1 MDNPL
6 PSTSQEAEAMVLAL
20 YQPAPPETIA
30 RIQETLHRMQRSP
43 SGWWIARDLL
53 GHADDKVKF
62 FGALTLIVKLNTES
76 SSLSNEDASE
86 LRQNLVGWFVKS
98 LDDGSGAMVVRKL
111 SSALVTFF
119 LSFPAQWEFCIRHLC
134 CSLSEG
140 TALPQERVDGSI
152 NISHILQALHSRK
165 LQAALWFSGAL
176 VDEAAK
182 VEMNSAKHMGL
193 HETLMRN
200 VPDALELMSHGF
212 SHQSSADPANRVI
225 QKDSIICL
233 QSWVWFSQRVSAHN
247 DELIG
252 SLRALVQPT
261 IAALAEEDLYEAAV
275 ELLSDILSNYSGFL
289 TENHYE
295 SLFSLFETQW
305 SRERYQRLVEG
316 DFDFD
321 SVQYGQLMIALGDSK
336 VETLI
341 HGVDARSSRFLAHLR
356 GLLSAQGYPV
366 TEDKIF
372 VPALEFWSTYV
383 ETLTDSIYSEDE
395 ESKAWVSAATSHVL
409 EAIST
414 VWQRIAYP
422 PANVLA
428 TWDSADRAGFG
439 DARKDVADLLQST
452 FTVTGPSLIS
462 TFGNLTL
469 QSLSPNSWSNL
480 EAAAFCLGSLAD
492 CVAGDPRCDETLR
505 AVFSSPLF
513 DLLQTSRDSM
523 PGRTRQTCISLIE
536 RYSDYFERETQSL
549 PSALN
554 LLFSVLADPLLAGPA
569 ARSIQQLCFSS
580 RSILASEASA
590 FLSQYQSI
598 ATQSQLDCLAGE
610 RIMGAI
616 AAVIQAVPDEN
627 SRFQHLEALLSF
639 VQHDSRKSVQLL
651 SLPRLPSDV
660 TNNVL
665 DIHRCSTLT
674 EPSELPLHMALKA
687 LRCLI
692 SIGKG
697 LQVPGDVPYDLERDK
712 DFSSVNHDSRLDQIQ
727 SGILSLIAQ
736 LQSSFPQSGG
746 VAESVCNIFRTGFSE
761 SEVGPFVFPP
771 RLVCDYLVQQTSQ
784 TPRIGLFVSTAC
796 SFLSSLRNMKRS
808 DVDEI
813 SAKLLGWVIGL
824 LQQLPGKKIPDS
836 SRCTVN
842 WFGCPE
848 PDNDTELAQNGIEFT
863 NRLVSREPASLFH
876 PDCLPLAEFFFMY
889 ALRVLDGR
897 EPLPKAAAADFWA
910 TFMTLKPT
918 DQGTQETIDHAIAQ
932 LGPLLA
938 QSIIRNIGGNASRSE
953 LDRLSEPLKK
963 MVNHHAKARV
973 WLEQALHDSAFP
985 SQQVSGDEKAMFLK
999 KIINLR
1005 GARGTNQVVRDF
1017 WLAARGSK
1025 FAYAS

>member
-6 PSTSQEAEAMVLAL
+6 PSTIQEAEALVLAL
-20 YQPAPPETIA
+20 YQPAHPETIA
-30 RIQETLHRMQRSP
+30 RIQDTLHRMQRAP

-76 SSLSNEDASE
+76 PSLSSGDALE

-98 LDDGSGAMVVRKL
+98 LDDGSGAMVIRKL

-119 LSFPAQWEFCIRHLC
+119 LCFPAQWEFCIRHLC

-140 TALPQERVDGSI
+140 SALPQERVEGSI
-152 NISHILQALHSRK
+152 DMSYVLETLHSRK
-165 LQAALWFSGAL
+165 LQAALWFSGSL

-182 VEMNSAKHMGL
+182 IEMNSAKHMGL
-193 HETLMRN
+193 YETLTRN
-200 VPDALELMSHGF
+200 VPDVLALMSHGF
-212 SHQSSADPANRVI
+212 SRQVPVDSTSHDT
-225 QKDSIICL
+225 QKDSITCL
-233 QSWVWFSQRVSAHN
+233 QSWIWFSQRMSTHS

-252 SLRALVQPT
+252 SLRVLIQPT
-261 IAALAEEDLYEAAV
+261 IASLAKDELYEPAV

-289 TENHYE
+289 TEDHYE

-305 SRERYQRLVEG
+305 SRERYQRLIGG

-321 SVQYGQLMIALGDSK
+321 SVQFGQLMIALGDSK
-336 VETLI
+336 VEALI
-341 HGVDARSSRFLAHLR
+341 HGVDGRSSRFLGHLR

-366 TEDKIF
+366 SDDKIF

-395 ESKAWVSAATSHVL
+395 DSKTWVPTATSHVL
-409 EAIST
+409 EAVST

-422 PANVLA
+422 PPSVIAS
-428 TWDSADRAGFG
+428 WDSAERAGFG

-469 QSLSPNSWSNL
+469 QSVSSNSWSNL

-492 CVAGDPRCDETLR
+492 CVTGDPRCDKTLS
-505 AVFSSPLF
+505 ALFSSPLF
-513 DLLQTSRDSM
+513 NILQTSSDSI

-536 RYSDYFERETQSL
+536 KYADYFERETQSL
-549 PSALN
+549 PAALN
-554 LLFSVLADPLLAGPA
+554 LLFSVLADPVLAGPA
-569 ARSIQQLCFSS
+569 ARSIQRLCFSS
-580 RSILASEASA
+580 RTILASEVSA
-590 FLSQYQSI
+590 FLSQYQTI
-598 ATQSQLDCLAGE
+598 ATQSQLDCLACE

-616 AAVIQAVPDEN
+616 AAVIQAVQDGN
-627 SRFQHLEALLSF
+627 SKFDHLEALLSF
-639 VQHDSRKSVQLL
+639 VQHDARKSVQLL
-651 SLPRLPSDV
+651 SLPRLPPDATAGS
-660 TNNVL
+660 L

-697 LQVPGDVPYDLERDK
+697 FQVPGDVPCDLEKEK
-712 DFSSVNHDSRLDQIQ
+712 DFSPTNQDSRLDQLQ
-727 SGILSLIAQ
+727 SGILSLVAQ
-736 LQSSFPQSGG
+736 LQSSFPQSGE
-746 VAESVCNIFRTGFSE
+746 VAESICNIFRTGFSE
-761 SEVGPFVFPP
+761 YEGGPFVFPP
-771 RLVCDYLVQQTSQ
+771 RLVCDYLIQQTSQ

-796 SFLSSLRNMKRS
+796 SLLSSLRNVKRGA
-808 DVDEI
+808 VDETR
-813 SAKLLGWVIGL
+813 AKLLGWVIGL
-824 LQQLPGKKIPDS
+824 LQQL
-836 SRCTVN
+836 
-842 WFGCPE
+842 PE

-863 NRLVSREPASLFH
+863 NRLTSREPAVLFH
-876 PDCLPLAEFFFMY
+876 PDYLPLAEFFFMY

-918 DQGTQETIDHAIAQ
+918 DQGVRETIDHAITQ

-938 QSIIRNIGGNASRSE
+938 RSIIRNIGGNASRSE

-973 WLEQALHDSAFP
+973 WLEQALYDSSFP
-985 SQQVSGDEKAMFLK
+985 GQQLSDDEKALFVR

-1005 GARGTNQVVRDF
+1005 GSRGTNQVVRDF

>member
-1 MDNPL
+1 MESPMP
-6 PSTSQEAEAMVLAL
+6 PSTIQEAEALVLAL
-20 YQPAPPETIA
+20 YQPAPPQTIA

-53 GHADDKVKF
+53 AHADDKVKF

-76 SSLSNEDASE
+76 SSLSGDDASE
-86 LRQNLVGWFVKS
+86 LRQNLIGWFVKS
-98 LDDGSGAMVVRKL
+98 LDDGSGAMVIRKL
-111 SSALVTFF
+111 SSALVTLF
-119 LSFPAQWEFCIRHLC
+119 LCFPSQWELCIRHLC

-140 TALPQERVDGSI
+140 SALPSERADGSI
-152 NISHILQALHSRK
+152 STSHVLHTLHSRK

-193 HETLMRN
+193 YETITRN
-200 VPDALELMSHGF
+200 IPDALALMSHGL
-212 SHQSSADPANRVI
+212 SRQVSADTIDRVI

-233 QSWVWFSQRVSAHN
+233 QSWVWFSQRVSTHH
-247 DELIG
+247 DELIR
-252 SLRALVQPT
+252 SLRELIQPT
-261 IAALAEEDLYEAAV
+261 IAALAEEELYEAAV

-289 TENHYE
+289 TEDHYE

-305 SRERYQRLVEG
+305 SHERYQRLVEG
-316 DFDFD
+316 DFEFD
-321 SVQYGQLMIALGDSK
+321 SIQFGQLMLALGDSK
-336 VETLI
+336 VEALI
-341 HGVDARSSRFLAHLR
+341 HSIDTRSSRFLARLR

-366 TEDKIF
+366 SEDKIF

-395 ESKAWVSAATSHVL
+395 EAKAWVSTATSHVL
-409 EAIST
+409 EAISA

-422 PANVLA
+422 ASSVLA
-428 TWDSADRAGFG
+428 GWDSADRAGFS
-439 DARKDVADLLQST
+439 DARKDVADLLQSS

-469 QSLSPNSWSNL
+469 QSLSPESWSNL
-480 EAAAFCLGSLAD
+480 EASAFCLGSLAD
-492 CVAGDPRCDETLR
+492 CVAGDARCDDTLR

-513 DLLQTSRDSM
+513 DLLQTSRDNM

-569 ARSIQQLCFSS
+569 AKSIQRLCFSS
-580 RSILASEASA
+580 RSILAPEASA
-590 FLSQYQSI
+590 FLSQYQNI
-598 ATQSQLDCLAGE
+598 ATQSLLDCLAGE

-627 SRFQHLEALLSF
+627 LRLGHLEALLSF
-639 VQHDSRKSVQLL
+639 VQHDARKSMQLL
-651 SLPRLPSDV
+651 SLPRLPSDAAGN
-660 TNNVL
+660 TL

-674 EPSELPLHMALKA
+674 EQSELPLHMASRA

-697 LQVPGDVPYDLERDK
+697 LQAPSDAPYDLEREK
-712 DFSSVNHDSRLDQIQ
+712 DSFSTSQNPRLGQIQ
-727 SGILSLIAQ
+727 TEILSLVAQ
-736 LQSSFPQSGG
+736 LQTSFPQSGE

-761 SEVGPFVFPP
+761 TEAGPFVFPP
-771 RLVCDYLVQQTSQ
+771 RLVCDYLTQQTSQ

-796 SFLSSLRNMKRS
+796 SFLSSLGNMKRS

-813 SAKLLGWVIGL
+813 RAKLLGWVIGL
-824 LQQLPGKKIPDS
+824 LQQLPEPDS
-836 SRCTVN
+836 
-842 WFGCPE
+842 
-848 PDNDTELAQNGIEFT
+848 DTELAQNGIEFT
-863 NRLVSREPASLFH
+863 NRLITREAAALFH
-876 PDCLPLAEFFFMY
+876 ADCLPHAEFLFMY
-889 ALRVLDGR
+889 TLRVLDGR

-910 TFMTLKPT
+910 TFMTLKT
-918 DQGTQETIDHAIAQ
+918 GDQEAQKTIEHAISQ

-938 QSIIRNIGGNASRSE
+938 HSIIRNVGGNASRSE
-953 LDRLSEPLKK
+953 LDKLSEPLKK
-963 MVNHHAKARV
+963 MVNHHVKART
-973 WLEQALHDSAFP
+973 WLEQALHDPSFP
-985 SQQVSGDEKAMFLK
+985 GHQISTEEKAVFLK
-999 KIINLR
+999 KIIGLR
-1005 GARGTNQVVRDF
+1005 GARGTNQVVREF
-1017 WLAARGSK
+1017 WLSGRGSK

>member
-1 MDNPL
+1 MNNPL
-6 PSTSQEAEAMVLAL
+6 PSTIQEAEAMVLAL
-20 YQPAPPETIA
+20 YQPASPETIA
-30 RIQETLHRMQRSP
+30 RIQDTLHRMQRAP

-76 SSLSNEDASE
+76 SSLSSDDASE
-86 LRQNLVGWFVKS
+86 LRQNLVGWFVTS
-98 LDDGSGAMVVRKL
+98 LDDGSGAMVIRKL

-119 LSFPAQWEFCIRHLC
+119 LCFPAQWEFCIRHLC

-152 NISHILQALHSRK
+152 NISHVLETLHSRK
-165 LQAALWFSGAL
+165 LQAALWFSGSL

-193 HETLMRN
+193 YETLTRN
-200 VPDALELMSHGF
+200 VPDALALMSHGF
-212 SHQSSADPANRVI
+212 SRQASADSTGRDI
-225 QKDSIICL
+225 QKDSIVCL
-233 QSWVWFSQRVSAHN
+233 QSWIWFSQRTSAYN
-247 DELIG
+247 DELVG
-252 SLRALVQPT
+252 FLRALIQPT
-261 IAALAEEDLYEAAV
+261 IASLAEEELYEPAV

-289 TENHYE
+289 TEDHYE

-305 SRERYQRLVEG
+305 SHERYQRLVEG

-321 SVQYGQLMIALGDSK
+321 SVQFGQLMIALGDSK
-336 VETLI
+336 VEALI
-341 HGVDARSSRFLAHLR
+341 HGIDARSSRFLARLR

-366 TEDKIF
+366 SEDKIF

-395 ESKAWVSAATSHVL
+395 ESKTWVSTATSHVF

-422 PANVLA
+422 PTSVLA
-428 TWDSADRAGFG
+428 SWDSAERAGFG

-469 QSLSPNSWSNL
+469 ESLSSNLWSNL
-480 EAAAFCLGSLAD
+480 EASAFCLGSLAD
-492 CVAGDPRCDETLR
+492 CVTGDPRCDKTLR
-505 AVFSSPLF
+505 ALFSSPLF
-513 DLLQTSRDSM
+513 TLLQTPSDSI

-549 PSALN
+549 PAALN

-569 ARSIQQLCFSS
+569 ARSIQRLCFSS
-580 RSILASEASA
+580 RTILASEVGA
-590 FLSQYQSI
+590 FLSQYQTI
-598 ATQSQLDCLAGE
+598 ATQSQLDCLACE

-616 AAVIQAVPDEN
+616 AAVIQAVQDGD
-627 SRFQHLEALLSF
+627 SKFGHLEALLSF
-639 VQHDSRKSVQLL
+639 VQHDARKSVQLL
-651 SLPRLPSDV
+651 SLPRLPHDATGDS
-660 TNNVL
+660 L

-697 LQVPGDVPYDLERDK
+697 LQVPGDVPYDLEKEK
-712 DFSSVNHDSRLDQIQ
+712 DFSVTNDDSRLEQLQ

-736 LQSSFPQSGG
+736 LQSSFPQSGE
-746 VAESVCNIFRTGFSE
+746 VAESICNIFRTGFSE
-761 SEVGPFVFPP
+761 YEVGPFVFPP

-796 SFLSSLRNMKRS
+796 SLLSSLRNIKRGE
-808 DVDEI
+808 VDEI
-813 SAKLLGWVIGL
+813 RAKLLGWVIGL
-824 LQQLPGKKIPDS
+824 LQQL
-836 SRCTVN
+836 
-842 WFGCPE
+842 PE

-863 NRLVSREPASLFH
+863 NRLTSREPVVLFH
-876 PDCLPLAEFFFMY
+876 PDCLPLTEFFFMY

-910 TFMTLKPT
+910 TFMTMKPT
-918 DQGTQETIDHAIAQ
+918 DQGVQETIDHAITQ

-938 QSIIRNIGGNASRSE
+938 RSIVRNIGGNASRSE

-963 MVNHHAKARV
+963 MVNHHAKARI
-973 WLEQALHDSAFP
+973 WLEQALYDPSFP
-985 SQQVSGDEKAMFLK
+985 GQQLSSDEKALFLR

-1005 GARGTNQVVRDF
+1005 GSRGTNQVVREF